1 MEALEVK
8 PKSLA
13 FVLIPGFSLVT
24 LGCALEPFRMTIER
38 SRKPPFVYRTL
49 GVRQREVAANDGL
62 PIIADDVIGGEQ
74 TWDIIFI
81 VSSLSAVDFRD
92 AKLASW
98 LRRMARAGVTLAPL
112 GAATVLA
119 AQLGL
124 LDGYQC
130 VTHWRLYREFLEDYP
145 RVKLGRGVYSI
156 DRKRLTSAG
165 GFATM
170 DLGLRIVSDIV
181 EPRLAAEVAEI
192 AMVSRIRPATENQRM
207 SIQWRYGIND
217 ERLVRALDLMETNIE
232 EPLDLA
238 AIAQSA
244 GLSIR
249 QLERLS
255 LRHLGKRLHRHY
267 LDIRLQRG
275 HQLLVETDE
284 AIMTI
289 ALKCG
294 FSDAPHF
301 TRHFKALFRSTPA
314 VARAD
319 AQNLRRRA
327 DR

>member
-74 TWDIIFI
+74 AWDIIFI

-217 ERLVRALDLMETNIE
+217 ERLVRALDLMESNIE

-255 LRHLGKRLHRHY
+255 LRHLGKR
-267 LDIRLQRG
+267 
-275 HQLLVETDE
+275 
-284 AIMTI
+284 
-289 ALKCG
+289 
-294 FSDAPHF
+294 
-301 TRHFKALFRSTPA
+301 
-314 VARAD
+314 
-319 AQNLRRRA
+319 
-327 DR
+327 DRKSVV

>member
-1 MEALEVK
+1 MEQLDQK

-49 GVRQREVAANDGL
+49 GVRHREVPANDGFKVT
-62 PIIADDVIGGEQ
+62 ADGTIGGDEP
-74 TWDIIFI
+74 WDIIFI
-81 VSSLSAVDFRD
+81 VSSLSSVDYRD

-98 LRRMARAGVTLAPL
+98 LRRMARVGVTLAPL

-130 VTHWRLYREFLEDYP
+130 VTHWRLYSEFLEAFP

-170 DLGLRIVSDIV
+170 DLGLRIVADIV

-192 AMVSRIRPATENQRM
+192 AMVSRIRPATESQRM
-207 SIQWRYGIND
+207 SIHWRYGIND
-217 ERLVRALDLMETNIE
+217 ERMVRALELMESNIE
-232 EPLDLA
+232 EPLELA
-238 AIAQSA
+238 AIARSVA
-244 GLSIR
+244 VSMR
-249 QLERLS
+249 QLERLF
-255 LRHLGKRLHRHY
+255 LKDLGKRPLRHY
-267 LDIRLQRG
+267 LDIRLQRA
-275 HQLLVETDE
+275 HQLVVETDSV
-284 AIMTI
+284 MSTI

-301 TRHFKALFRSTPA
+301 TRHFKALFGNTPG

-319 AQNLRRRA
+319 AQNLRRTQT
-327 DR
+327 